1 MMKKMMLAN
10 SYLVQDKDTI
20 RSVRHHWDEE
30 IKPDKDMSN
39 QIKKFFTKHIRD
51 NKVFQYIFCKYLH

>member
-1 MMKKMMLAN
+1 MMKKLLLST

-20 RSVRHHWDEE
+20 RAVRHHWDAD
-30 IKPDKDMSN
+30 IQADKDMSN

-51 NKVFQYIFCKYLH
+51 NKVRFQGVFKGI